1 MATRVT
7 ATDTETGE
15 SETVEIENNYVLI
28 RAGTC
33 RLTHAQIIYGTHVL
47 TVTGV
52 DGMSTP

>member
-28 RAGTC
+28 REGTC
-33 RLTHAQIIYGTHVL
+33 RLTHTQITYGTHVL

-52 DGMSTP
+52 DGGA